1 MKRTPAILLLL
12 IFIFSGCSQSP
23 QDKARSLFA
32 RGVKEL
38 NQGQTARADSTFR
51 KLMIDMPTSS
61 LGLCGTGLVL
71 ERECQLYDALGV
83 FLNVNHL
90 DKASAPGLM
99 SMGRTFRWLGEYD
112 LAAAAYRE
120 CSALPDSSA
129 VAATEFA
136 SVQCDDN
143 QPAIALGAISV
154 ADSLGADKTLT
165 ALIHA
170 RALVLLAKTD
180 SADALYGRTMSSAD
194 KSADL
199 LALAADYLETRG
211 AIDSAV
217 TMSEQATRQSD
228 ARFGHLYS
236 HFQRCLR
243 NRYLWD
249 ARRTIDRIA
258 KPDSTNLTR
267 LGLEIQ
273 YYLAA
278 GDNHHANRT
287 SDLFLRRGNNSV
299 SSYVYEADVR
309 IRVGDNQTVSQNI
322 LIIPSL
328 AAQKN
333 DSSAFARYLQGMV
346 LVRYANAGEP
356 SEIASKL
363 TTSSGFLT
371 DRLSYRL
378 TWLRLLFSLGATE
391 LSKPAAEQM
400 LAAHGNDANWMT
412 GFGNIWSDRSVQ
424 SFDEADKAYRK
435 ALQISPGL
443 VAPLRSLVGMYMR
456 TGAYEKALAI
466 FNEFGA
472 LVESHADLALDQAY
486 CLAQTGQVE
495 SGATEFQTALPKL
508 KGDMGR
514 VERMSRLLGSKG
526 RQDLDGS
533 LIKLTL
539 QLNPNNPDALLLA
552 AMRDNDYGS
561 AQSAMESAEQ
571 GLEIEPTNVGLAVQK
586 ARAIH
591 GKGDRQSAY
600 TQFED
605 LVKKESGDVAVNLYF
620 SAMLASDREQLPR
633 AENLARTAHFWEQ
646 GTLRT
651 VANLSF
657 VYLQNGRYDMAASE
671 SLPMTA
677 AHPDWSETQYL
688 CGAALYMQGMKEAR
702 EYLQKGLDLGLPPQY
717 RDKAKEFLAK
727 M

>member
-1 MKRTPAILLLL
+1 MKRTLAILFLAILA
-12 IFIFSGCSQSP
+12 GCSHSP
-23 QDKARSLFA
+23 QDKARSLFSH
-32 RGVKEL
+32 GVKEL
-38 NQGQTARADSTFR
+38 DQGQTARADSTFR

-61 LGLCGTGLVL
+61 LGLYGTGLVL
-71 ERECQLYDALGV
+71 ERQCQLYDGLGV

-90 DKASAPGLM
+90 DKASVPALM

-120 CSALPDSSA
+120 CSVLPDSSA
-129 VAATEFA
+129 VAATKFA

-143 QPAIALGAISV
+143 QPALALSAISV
-154 ADSLGADKTLT
+154 ADSLGADKSFT

-170 RALVLLAKTD
+170 RALVMQAKRD
-180 SADALYGRTMSSAD
+180 SAEALYAGTMSRAD

-199 LALAADYLETRG
+199 LTLAADYLETSG
-211 AIDSAV
+211 AVDSSV
-217 TMSEQATRQSD
+217 IMSEQATRQSD
-228 ARFGHLYS
+228 TRFDHLYA

-243 NRYLWD
+243 NKYLWE

-278 GDNHHANRT
+278 GDNFHANRT
-287 SDLFLRRGNNSV
+287 SDLFLKRGNNSV

-309 IRVGDNQTVSQNI
+309 MRVGDNQTVSQNI

-328 AAQKN
+328 TAQDN

-363 TTSSGFLT
+363 ATSSGFLT
-371 DRLSYRL
+371 ERLPYRL
-378 TWLRLLFSLGATE
+378 TWLRLLYSLGATE

-400 LAAHGNDANWMT
+400 LAAHGNDANWLT
-412 GFGNIWSDRSVQ
+412 GFGNVWSDRSIQ
-424 SFDEADKAYRK
+424 NLDEADRAYRK
-435 ALQISPGL
+435 ALQIDPGRI
-443 VAPLRSLVGMYMR
+443 AALRNLVGMYMR
-456 TGAYEKALAI
+456 TGAYEKALAVT
-466 FNEFGA
+466 NEFRA
-472 LVESHADLALDQAY
+472 LVESHADLALDRAY
-486 CLAQTGQVE
+486 CLAQTGQYE
-495 SGATEFQTALPKL
+495 IGATEFQNAIPKL

-533 LIKLTL
+533 LIKLTV

-561 AQSAMESAEQ
+561 AQSALESAEQ
-571 GLEIEPTNVGLAVQK
+571 GLAIEPTNVGLAVQK
-586 ARAIH
+586 ARAVH

-600 TQFED
+600 AQFED
-605 LVKKESGDVAVNLYF
+605 LLKKEGGNVAVNLYF
-620 SAMLASDREQLPR
+620 SAMLASDQEQLPR
-633 AENLARTAHFWEQ
+633 AENLARTAHYWEQ

-657 VYLQNGRYDMAASE
+657 VYLQNGRYDMAAAE
-671 SLPMTA
+671 SMPMTA

-727 M
+727 L